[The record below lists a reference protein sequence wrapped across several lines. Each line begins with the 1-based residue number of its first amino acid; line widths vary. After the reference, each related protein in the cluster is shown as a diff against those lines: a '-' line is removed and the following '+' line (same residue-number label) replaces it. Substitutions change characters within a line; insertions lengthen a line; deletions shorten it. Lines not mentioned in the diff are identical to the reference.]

1 MTTSKEQLATL
12 KKQLEE
18 AQRLRD
24 RVEKARVQAKED
36 KAKVEK
42 EEMRPSS
49 TVITSA

>member
-1 MTTSKEQLATL
+1 MAAL

-24 RVEKARVQAKED
+24 RVEKARVQVEED